1 MIKND
6 DGARTIMNEL
16 IRRNECL
23 SRENRVLREKLNH
36 LDEMRKRDESESS
49 RLKETFESKQIRFGP
64 KKNTLIQT
72 NFLQIAESLA
82 KQSSIPIFL
91 GL

>member
-1 MIKND
+1 MLKND
-6 DGARTIMNEL
+6 DGSMAMMNEL

-49 RLKETFESKQIRFGP
+49 RLKETFESK
-64 KKNTLIQT
+64 KTKML
-72 NFLQIAESLA
+72 
-82 KQSSIPIFL
+82 
-91 GL
+91 